1 MTVNGRIFA
10 YIIAIAVLFAAMIGL
25 SVDEMSASREATQR
39 IAVDQLRTLRA
50 VQRMR
55 DDLGN
60 RIAEAAEDVRRQGL
74 TPQAA
79 AVEIGAARS
88 VVSDAWA
95 QIIRARR
102 AGEQQRLIEELTPRV
117 AYTLRVVEEFE
128 TVLRSNDRARAE
140 SQAVDVLLPTLQPVL
155 VLLDALADQTAVVAD
170 EIFQAAER
178 DYRSAIRTMLVVGAV
193 AVVLLILA
201 GLNAVRDLAQP
212 LARIL
217 SAAARV
223 TSGTLDVHV
232 PHTRR
237 PDEVGMVARTVRDF
251 RDALTRLETQRWV
264 DASVARVADRLQ
276 DAQTRSEL
284 ARALLSELVPLI
296 DGAVGVF
303 YVWQADRAAYVR
315 VGGWGLDEGQR
326 APRGY
331 PLGAGLIGEAAEQRR
346 RFVVRDVPAAELPVR
361 SGLLSSGPASLIV
374 APAIATQTTACV
386 AVVEVGTFAPFT
398 LAHEA
403 LFDALL
409 PRVALTVEILD
420 RRLAAR
426 AMLEETQRQ
435 AEELRA
441 QGEALERA
449 SRFKSDFLATMSHEI
464 RTPLNAITGLTHL
477 TLLTDL
483 DARQR
488 EYVNKVRHAGD
499 ALLGLVND
507 ILDYSKIEAGKFDLD
522 YAPFDLTA
530 VLDRLAAI
538 VSVRAQEKGLE
549 ILFDVGA
556 DVPRYLIGDPLR
568 LGQILIN
575 LVSNA
580 VKFTETGEVIVR
592 VRAEPVAGD
601 QVRLRCS
608 VVDTGIGMSDE
619 VRARLFAS
627 FEQGDR
633 STTRRYGGTGLGLA
647 ISKRLV
653 ELMGGEITVES
664 TRGVGSTFSFD
675 VLTTRDDAPAS
686 AVSTGLS
693 PDLRN
698 KHVLIADDSPAAREY
713 LDTTLRA
720 FGLNTTLVAN
730 GRDAVT
736 QALGASYD
744 AVLLDWRMPE
754 QDGVSAAREIGAAL
768 PEAIPPMILLTAF
781 GREEAASAA
790 ADVPLRGILTKPLTP
805 STLLD
810 TLLRVFQEDAAS
822 QVAAR
827 APARPVR
834 DLSGLRVLVAEDN
847 PVNQLVT
854 SELLKHQGVLV
865 TMVVNGVEA
874 VQTAQSGSFDVV
886 LMDIQMPQM
895 DGMEATRR
903 LRAAGYD
910 RPIVAATAS
919 AVATEVAQYAE
930 AGMNDFVLKPFD
942 VDELYRVLARLTGR
956 APSA

>member
-10 YIIAIAVLFAAMIGL
+10 YIIAIAVLFAAMLGL
-25 SVDEMSASREATQR
+25 NLDQMSASREATHR
-39 IAVDQLRTLRA
+39 LAVDHLRTLRA

-60 RIAEAAEDVRRQGL
+60 RIVEAAEDVRREAR

-79 AVEIGAARS
+79 AVLIGASRAVVRDQWELILHARHS
-88 VVSDAWA
+88 GA
-95 QIIRARR
+95 QRH
-102 AGEQQRLIEELTPRV
+102 LVDELTPHV
-117 AYTLRVVEEFE
+117 AHALQAVEDFEALLR
-128 TVLRSNDRARAE
+128 TNDRGLAE
-140 SQAVDVLLPTLQPVL
+140 RRLMEVLLPTLQPVAA
-155 VLLDALADQTAVVAD
+155 LLDELAGATAVAVQD
-170 EIFQAAER
+170 TYQASEQQF
-178 DYRSAIRTMLVVGAV
+178 RSAMRTMLVVAGV
-193 AVVLLILA
+193 ALILLVLA

-212 LARIL
+212 LQRIL

-223 TSGTLDVHV
+223 TAGGLDVHV

-276 DAQTRSEL
+276 DAQSRGEL
-284 ARALLSELVPLI
+284 ARALLSELVLLI
-296 DGAVGVF
+296 GGAVGVF
-303 YVWQADRAAYVR
+303 YVWQADRASYVR
-315 VGGWGLDEGQR
+315 VGGWGIDEGMR

-331 PLGAGLIGEAAEQRR
+331 PLGAGLVGEAAEQRR
-346 RFVVRDVPAAELPVR
+346 RLVVRDVPPTQLPVR
-361 SGLLSSGPASLIV
+361 SGLISSEPASIII

-398 LAHEA
+398 AAHEA

-435 AEELRA
+435 AAELRA

-483 DARQR
+483 DDRQR

-556 DVPRYLIGDPLR
+556 DVPRRLIGDPLR

-580 VKFTETGEVIVR
+580 VKFTERGEVVVR
-592 VRAEPVAGD
+592 VRAEPIAGD
-601 QVRLRCS
+601 QLRLRCS
-608 VVDTGIGMSDE
+608 VADTGIGMSDD
-619 VRARLFAS
+619 VRARLFSS

-647 ISKRLV
+647 ITKRLV

-664 TRGVGSTFSFD
+664 TRGVGSTFTFD
-675 VLTTRDDAPAS
+675 VLSTRDDAPVAIGAS
-686 AVSTGLS
+686 GST

-698 KHVLIADDSPAAREY
+698 KRVLIADDSPAAREF

-720 FGLNTTLVAN
+720 FGLDTTLVEN
-730 GRDAVT
+730 GRDAVSR
-736 QALGASYD
+736 ARHESYD
-744 AVLLDWRMPE
+744 VVLLDWRMPE
-754 QDGVSAAREIGAAL
+754 QDGVSAAREIAGALAG
-768 PEAIPPMILLTAF
+768 ATPPMILLTAF
-781 GREEAASAA
+781 GREEATRASAGI
-790 ADVPLRGILTKPLTP
+790 PLRGILTKPLTP

-810 TLLRVFQEDAAS
+810 TLMRVFREDAAAQDAS
-822 QVAAR
+822 TAQ
-827 APARPVR
+827 ARPPR

-854 SELLKHQGVLV
+854 TELLKHQGVLV
-865 TMVVNGVEA
+865 TLVPNGAEA
-874 VQTAQSGSFDVV
+874 VRAAQESSFDAV
-886 LMDIQMPQM
+886 LMDIQMPEM
-895 DGMEATRR
+895 DGLEATRR

-919 AVATEVAQYAE
+919 AVASEVAQYAQ

-942 VDELYRVLARLTGR
+942 VDELFRIIARLTGR
-956 APSA
+956 TPGA